1 MVELL
6 VCIDV
11 EDLERGIEFYAR
23 GFGLALG
30 PRRGA
35 GWVELSGA
43 RVPVMLIA
51 NPAGSRPSA
60 AIAAIRHYGRHWT
73 PVHLD
78 FVVADLTAAVAR
90 LRALG
95 ATHEGDIEVR
105 AWNSIAYMADPW
117 GNGFDLIQ
125 LPPSV

>member
-1 MVELL
+1 VVELL

-11 EDLERGIEFYAR
+11 EDLERGIEFYTR
-23 GFGLALG
+23 GLGLALG
-30 PRRGA
+30 ARRGA
-35 GWVELSGA
+35 DWVELTGA

-60 AIAAIRHYGRHWT
+60 VVATARDYGRHWT
-73 PVHLD
+73 PVHFD

-90 LRALG
+90 ARAAG
-95 ATHEGDIEVR
+95 ATQEGAIEVR

-117 GNGFDLIQ
+117 GNGFDLLQ
-125 LPPSV
+125 LPG

>member
-1 MVELL
+1 VVELL

-11 EDLERGIEFYAR
+11 EDLERGIDFYSR
-23 GFGLALG
+23 GLGLAVG
-30 PRRGA
+30 ARRGPD
-35 GWVELSGA
+35 WVELIGA

-51 NPAGSRPSA
+51 NPAGSKPSTGA
-60 AIAAIRHYGRHWT
+60 VAGRDYRRHWT

-90 LRALG
+90 ARAAG
-95 ATHEGDIEVR
+95 ATQEGEIEVR

-117 GNGFDLIQ
+117 GNGFDLLQ
-125 LPPSV
+125 LPAG